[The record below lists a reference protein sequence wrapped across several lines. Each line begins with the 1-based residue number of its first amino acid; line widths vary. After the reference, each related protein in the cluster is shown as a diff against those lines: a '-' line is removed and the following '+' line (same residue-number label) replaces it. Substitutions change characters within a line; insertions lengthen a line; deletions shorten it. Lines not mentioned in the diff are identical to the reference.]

1 MMKNILLAIFLLPL
15 AIFAEKFN
23 VDIVFRPAVVTAGE
37 PVEII
42 LISNKRGNLKFD
54 LPEIKGGTWL
64 KNYVSSSTQTSIVNG
79 VVSTTV
85 RRTIPVMT
93 EQPGA
98 LTIPAFTVRCG
109 KETATTR
116 ELVIKVVS
124 ASDKATAPGS
134 VNLPPPVGELTVP
147 LKGRTF
153 YVGEEIPLSLSLYI
167 PVGLEVRELSY
178 PQLSGLD
185 NAVLTD
191 YSKVNPRNRFFAP
204 PAERRRVIGNQEYT
218 EILFRTGFRALKAGT
233 FTPGAVASVG
243 IVHRSQSRTSRGMFD
258 DDFFDGFFSNV
269 SARVIPRQ
277 VNFKFN
283 GNSIAIQPRPPMI
296 SGKSHFLNLVGSW
309 NVSVKLGSRTA
320 KVGEPVE
327 LTVTLTGNGSGETL
341 TAPALQ
347 IPGFRIYPPEV
358 KKYADRIE
366 IKYALIPLEVGE
378 RKFAPAFS
386 VFDPVSQ
393 KYVVSNAE
401 LTLPVSAGNAAP
413 AAVVTAVVPEK
424 VKKTVPVEKE
434 KETPK
439 IKRNELFY
447 QKSNPGE
454 KVFLPLIR
462 NQIAGIVFVLIAGT
476 AVCVLLTLR
485 NIRQEK
491 ELTDDSFRLKRQLR
505 HQLKDV
511 LAELKQRDYSADS
524 VRETAVP
531 YLAQSLGLAPGTTP
545 EELAEKISDPELAS
559 WLRALNS
566 SGFMPGS
573 DSVDIRPDA
582 ARIRSLIKA
591 LKKYAVLLLVLGTFS
606 LFGGFNTAFDKGDLA
621 AAQKEYEKF
630 VTPDCWSANALYN
643 LGSVYYMQ
651 NDLPRARLYFM
662 RALLISPWDSEI
674 LENLNLVNRKLVQ
687 KELGST
693 SSPGELL
700 LYCRNRLRPDQYFFL
715 TACAVAVLLVSAG
728 LWKRDTSNFRYWF
741 SGIALAAAILFAA
754 AGITLANDLYNPA
767 CAIVVSKEIKL
778 RNLPVSGG
786 KVEVT
791 LPGGASAK
799 IVESRDGWS
808 RIKINGQDGWVESKD
823 IESVFPGGI
832 W

>member
-15 AIFAEKFN
+15 AVFAEKFH

-42 LISNKRGNLKFD
+42 LISNKRGNLSFE
-54 LPEIKGGTWL
+54 LPEIKGGVWL

-79 VVSTTV
+79 VVTTSV

-93 EQPGA
+93 EQPGV
-98 LTIPAFTVRCG
+98 LTIPSFTVKCG
-109 KETATTR
+109 KETAETR

-124 ASDKATAPGS
+124 DSDKASVSGGGS
-134 VNLPPPVGELTVP
+134 LPPPTGEITVP

-153 YVGEEIPLSLSLYI
+153 YVGEEIPLSLTLYL
-167 PVGLEVRELSY
+167 PAGLEVRELSY

-191 YSKVNPRNRFFAP
+191 FSKVNPRNRFFAP

-218 EILFRTGFRALKAGT
+218 EILFQTAFRALKAGD

-243 IVHRSQSRTSRGMFD
+243 IVHRSQSRTPRGMFD
-258 DDFFDGFFSNV
+258 DDFFDGFFSNAG
-269 SARVIPRQ
+269 ARVIPRQ
-277 VNFKFN
+277 VRFKFN
-283 GNSIAIQPRPPMI
+283 GNGIAVQPLPPMLP
-296 SGKSHFLNLVGSW
+296 GKSHFLNLVGNW
-309 NVSVKLGSRTA
+309 NISVKLGSTTA

-327 LTVTLTGNGSGETL
+327 LTVVLTGEGSGETL

-378 RKFAPAFS
+378 RKFAPSFA

-393 KYVVSNAE
+393 KYVVSGPE
-401 LTLPVSAGNAAP
+401 LTLPVSAGNALP
-413 AAVVTAVVPEK
+413 AAVVSSS
-424 VKKTVPVEKE
+424 VKESSTKKVPVEPE

-439 IKRNELFY
+439 VKRNELFY
-447 QKSNPGE
+447 QKSNPG
-454 KVFLPLIR
+454 KSVQLPLMR
-462 NQIAGIVFVLIAGT
+462 NQMTGICVVLIAGAAAC
-476 AVCVLLTLR
+476 AVLQLR
-485 NIRQEK
+485 NIRREK
-491 ELTDDSFRLKRQLR
+491 ELTDESFRLKRQLH

-511 LAELKQRDYSADS
+511 LAELKMRDYSENA

-531 YLAQSLGLAPGTTP
+531 FLAQSLGLAPGTTP
-545 EELAEKISDPELAS
+545 EELAEKVADPELAA
-559 WLRALNS
+559 WLKALNS

-573 DSVDIRPDA
+573 SSADSRPDS

-591 LKKYAVLLLVLGTFS
+591 LKKYAVLLFTVGAVS
-606 LFGGFNTAFDKGDLA
+606 LFGGFNTAFDKGDLP

-630 VTPDCWSANALYN
+630 VTSDSWSANALYN
-643 LGSVYYMQ
+643 LGAVYYME

-662 RALLISPWDSEI
+662 RALLIAPWDSEI
-674 LENLNLVNRKLVQ
+674 LENLNLINRKLMQ

-700 LYCRNRLRPDQYFFL
+700 LWCRNRLRPDQYFFL
-715 TACAVAVLLVSAG
+715 TACAAAVLLVSAG
-728 LWKRDTSNFRYWF
+728 MWKRSVSSIWYWI
-741 SGIALAAAILFAA
+741 SGIALAAALLFAVS
-754 AGITLANDLYNPA
+754 GITLSKDLYDPA
-767 CAIVVSKEIKL
+767 CAVVVAKEIKL
-778 RNLPVSGG
+778 RNLPVLSG

-791 LPGGASAK
+791 LPGGGSAE

-808 RIKINGQDGWVESKD
+808 RIKINGQDGWVESKS

>member
-1 MMKNILLAIFLLPL
+1 MMKNILWTILLLPL
-15 AIFAEKFN
+15 AVFAEKFN

-42 LISNKRGNLKFD
+42 LISNKRGNLSFD

-85 RRTIPVMT
+85 RRTIPIMT

-98 LTIPAFTVRCG
+98 LTIPPFTVKCG

-124 ASDKATAPGS
+124 ASDKVSAPGTG
-134 VNLPPPVGELTVP
+134 NLPPPAGEITVP

-153 YVGEEIPLSLSLYI
+153 YVGEEIPLSLSLYL

-178 PQLSGLD
+178 PRLSGLD
-185 NAVLTD
+185 DAVLTD

-218 EILFRTGFRALKAGT
+218 EILFRTGFRALKAGN

-258 DDFFDGFFSNV
+258 DDFFDGFFSNT

-277 VNFKFN
+277 VRFKFN
-283 GNSIAIQPRPPMI
+283 GNNIAVQPLPPMI
-296 SGKSHFLNLVGSW
+296 SPKSHFLNLVGSW
-309 NVSVKLGSRTA
+309 NVSVKLGSTTA

-341 TAPALQ
+341 SAPSLQ

-358 KKYADRIE
+358 KKYAGRIE

-378 RKFAPAFS
+378 RKFSPSFA

-393 KYVVSNAE
+393 KYVISKNK
-401 LTLPVSAGNAAP
+401 LILPVSAGSAAP
-413 AAVVTAVVPEK
+413 AAVVAAPVPEHTTKK
-424 VKKTVPVEKE
+424 VQIEPEKE
-434 KETPK
+434 APEL
-439 IKRNELFY
+439 KRNELFY
-447 QKSNPGE
+447 QKSNPG
-454 KVFLPLIR
+454 KRVYLPLMR
-462 NQIAGIVFVLIAGT
+462 NQMTGIVIVLISGA
-476 AVCVLLTLR
+476 AACVLLTWR
-485 NIRQEK
+485 NIRREK

-511 LAELKQRDYSADS
+511 LDELKKNDYSEDV
-524 VRETAVP
+524 VRKTAVP
-531 YLAQSLGLAPGTTP
+531 FLAQSLGLAPGTTP
-545 EELAEKISDPELAS
+545 EELADKIQDPELSS

-566 SGFMPGS
+566 SGFMPQS
-573 DSVDIRPDA
+573 DSADSRPDSN
-582 ARIRSLIKA
+582 RIRSLVKT
-591 LKKYAVLLLVLGTFS
+591 LKKYAVLLFALGAFS
-606 LFGGFNTAFDKGDLA
+606 LSAGFNTAFDRGDLT

-630 VTPDCWSANALYN
+630 VTSDGWSANALYN
-643 LGSVYYMQ
+643 LGAVYYMK

-662 RALLISPWDSEI
+662 RALLIAPWDSEI

-687 KELGST
+687 KEVGST
-693 SSPGELL
+693 SSPRELL
-700 LYCRNRLRPDQYFFL
+700 LWCRNRLRPDQYFFL
-715 TACAVAVLLVSAG
+715 TACAVAVLLVLAG
-728 LWKRDTSNFRYWF
+728 LWKRDIYNLRYWLG
-741 SGIALAAAILFAA
+741 GIALVAAILFAV
-754 AGITLANDLYNPA
+754 AGITLAKALYDPA
-767 CAIVVSKEIKL
+767 CAVVVAKEIKL

-786 KVEVT
+786 RTEVT
-791 LPGGASAK
+791 LPGGASA
-799 IVESRDGWS
+799 IIIESRDGWS

>member
-1 MMKNILLAIFLLPL
+1 MMKNILFAIFLLPL

-42 LISNKRGNLKFD
+42 LISNKRGNLSFD
-54 LPEIKGGTWL
+54 LPAIKGGTWL

-98 LTIPAFTVRCG
+98 LTIPPFTVKCG

-124 ASDKATAPGS
+124 ASDKASAPGTGS
-134 VNLPPPVGELTVP
+134 LPPPVGEITVP

-153 YVGEEIPLSLSLYI
+153 YVGEEIPLSLSLYL
-167 PVGLEVRELSY
+167 PMGLEVRELSY

-218 EILFRTGFRALKAGT
+218 EILFRTGFRALKAGI

-258 DDFFDGFFSNV
+258 DDFFDGFFSNAT
-269 SARVIPRQ
+269 ARVIPRQ
-277 VNFKFN
+277 VRFKFN
-283 GNSIAIQPRPPMI
+283 GNNIAIQPLPPMVP
-296 SGKSHFLNLVGSW
+296 GKSHFLNLVGNW
-309 NVSVKLGSRTA
+309 NVSVKLGSTTA

-341 TAPALQ
+341 SAPALQ

-378 RKFAPAFS
+378 RKFSPSFAIFN
-386 VFDPVSQ
+386 PVSQ
-393 KYVVSNAE
+393 KYVISKTE
-401 LTLPVSAGNAAP
+401 LVLPVSAGHTAP
-413 AAVVTAVVPEK
+413 ATVVTAPVPENTAKK
-424 VKKTVPVEKE
+424 VQVEPGKE
-434 KETPK
+434 APEP
-439 IKRNELFY
+439 KRNELFY
-447 QKSNPGE
+447 QKSNPG
-454 KVFLPLIR
+454 KTVYLPLMR
-462 NQIAGIVFVLIAGT
+462 NQMTGIIVVLVAGVA
-476 AVCVLLTLR
+476 ACALLTWR
-485 NIRQEK
+485 NIRLEK
-491 ELTDDSFRLKRQLR
+491 EQTDGSFRLKRQLR

-531 YLAQSLGLAPGTTP
+531 YLAQALGLFPGTTP
-545 EELAEKISDPELAS
+545 EELAEKISDPELSS

-573 DSVDIRPDA
+573 SSADSRPDSA
-582 ARIRSLIKA
+582 KIRSLIKA
-591 LKKYAVLLLVLGTFS
+591 LKKYAVLLFVLGTFS
-606 LFGGFNTAFDKGDLA
+606 LFGSFNTAFDKGDLA

-630 VTPDCWSANALYN
+630 VTSDGWSANALYN
-643 LGSVYYMQ
+643 LGSVCYMK

-662 RALLISPWDSEI
+662 RALLIAPWDSEI
-674 LENLNLVNRKLVQ
+674 QENLNLVNRKLVQ
-687 KELGST
+687 KEIGST

-715 TACAVAVLLVSAG
+715 TACAVAVLLVSATM
-728 LWKRDTSNFRYWF
+728 WKRESSNLRYWV
-741 SGIALAAAILFAA
+741 SGIALAAVILFAA
-754 AGITLANDLYNPA
+754 AGISLANDLYDPA
-767 CAIVVSKEIKL
+767 CAVVISKEIKL

>member
-1 MMKNILLAIFLLPL
+1 MMKNILWAILLLPL
-15 AIFAEKFN
+15 AVFAEKFN

-42 LISNKRGNLKFD
+42 LISNKRGNLSFD

-64 KNYVSSSTQTSIVNG
+64 RNYVSSSTQTSIVNG

-98 LTIPAFTVRCG
+98 LTIPSFTVRCG

-124 ASDKATAPGS
+124 ASDKASAPGTGS
-134 VNLPPPVGELTVP
+134 LPPPVGEITVP
-147 LKGRTF
+147 LKGRNF
-153 YVGEEIPLSLSLYI
+153 YVGEEIPLSLSLFI

-191 YSKVNPRNRFFAP
+191 YSKVNSRNRFFAP
-204 PAERRRVIGNQEYT
+204 PAERRSVIGNQEYT
-218 EILFRTGFRALKAGT
+218 EILFRTGFRALKAGN
-233 FTPGAVASVG
+233 FTPRAAASVG
-243 IVHRSQSRTSRGMFD
+243 IVHRSQRRTSRGMFD
-258 DDFFDGFFSNV
+258 DDFFDGFFSNT

-277 VNFKFN
+277 VRFKFK
-283 GNSIAIQPRPPMI
+283 GNSIAIQPLPPMVP
-296 SGKSHFLNLVGSW
+296 GKSLFLNLVGNW
-309 NVSVKLGSRTA
+309 NVSVKLGSTTA

-341 TAPALQ
+341 SAPALQ

-378 RKFAPAFS
+378 RKFSPSFAIFN
-386 VFDPVSQ
+386 PVSQ
-393 KYVVSNAE
+393 KYVLSKAE
-401 LTLPVSAGNAAP
+401 LILPVSAGNAAP
-413 AAVVTAVVPEK
+413 AAVVTAPVPEK
-424 VKKTVPVEKE
+424 ATNQVAVEPE
-434 KETPK
+434 QESPK
-439 IKRNELFY
+439 LKRNELFY
-447 QKSNPGE
+447 QKSNPGK
-454 KVFLPLIR
+454 KVYLPLMR
-462 NQIAGIVFVLIAGT
+462 NQMTGVVVVLIAGT
-476 AVCVLLTLR
+476 VACVLLTLR
-485 NIRQEK
+485 NIRREK

-511 LAELKQRDYSADS
+511 LVELKQNDYSEDA
-524 VRETAVP
+524 VREIAVP

-545 EELAEKISDPELAS
+545 EELADRISDSELAA

-573 DSVDIRPDA
+573 SSADSRPDPV
-582 ARIRSLIKA
+582 RIRSLVKA
-591 LKKYAVLLLVLGTFS
+591 LKKYAVLLFALGTFS

-630 VTPDCWSANALYN
+630 VTSDCWSANALYN
-643 LGSVYYMQ
+643 LGSVCYMK

-687 KELGST
+687 KEVGST

-700 LYCRNRLRPDQYFFL
+700 RWCRNRLRPDQYFFL
-715 TACAVAVLLVSAG
+715 TACAVAVLLVTAG
-728 LWKRDTSNFRYWF
+728 LWKRDISNFRYWLG
-741 SGIALAAAILFAA
+741 GIALAAAILFAV
-754 AGITLANDLYNPA
+754 AGITLEKELYDPA
-767 CAIVVSKEIKL
+767 CAVVVSREIKL
-778 RNLPVSGG
+778 RSLPVAGS
-786 KVEVT
+786 KVEVV

-799 IVESRDGWS
+799 IVESKDGWS
-808 RIKINGQDGWVESKD
+808 RIKINGLDGWVESKD
-823 IESVFPGGI
+823 IESIFPGGI